1 VDILWEPMA
10 KFSNN
15 FEDIFSRAHE
25 NFEEQ
30 IKVLELSATII
41 LLLLLLL
48 LLTLMRITII
58 FYY

>member
-1 VDILWEPMA
+1 MA
-10 KFSNN
+10 KLSNN

-25 NFEEQ
+25 KFEEQ
-30 IKVLELSATII
+30 IKVLELSATMI

>member
-1 VDILWEPMA
+1 MA
-10 KFSNN
+10 KLSNN

-25 NFEEQ
+25 KFEEQ
-30 IKVLELSATII
+30 IKVLELSATMIL